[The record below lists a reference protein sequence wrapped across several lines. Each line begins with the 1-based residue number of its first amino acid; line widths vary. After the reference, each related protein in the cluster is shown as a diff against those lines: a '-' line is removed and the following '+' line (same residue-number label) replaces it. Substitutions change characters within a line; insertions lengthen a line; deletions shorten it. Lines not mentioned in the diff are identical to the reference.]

1 MSVCAC
7 VGVLPASTGTGSL
20 LRVCLGAGEPMWL
33 SGSSGRSGGRTASC
47 HRRVPGA
54 MSQSLCREVAGGGE
68 WSWGSTS
75 WPLCLPG
82 GSPIANRGGLG
93 RRHGLGREGVW
104 GRVGERSSGCS
115 RATGTGLG
123 ETELGKWSGEM
134 PGAEVS
140 ARRPRDSRW
149 PGRGEDGRLAR
160 AGGAVRRPSPHRG
173 HPAQG
178 TPLS

>member
-1 MSVCAC
+1 MSVC
-7 VGVLPASTGTGSL
+7 VWWGVLPASTGTGSL

-33 SGSSGRSGGRTASC
+33 SGFPWEV
-47 HRRVPGA
+47 RRKDSKLPPQGPWGYESKAVPGGCWWRRMELGVHILA
-54 MSQSLCREVAGGGE
+54 SLPSQRVSDSKPWRVGAQ
-68 WSWGSTS
+68 T
-75 WPLCLPG
+75 
-82 GSPIANRGGLG
+82 RQ
-93 RRHGLGREGVW
+93 EGVW

-140 ARRPRDSRW
+140 AGRPRDSRW
-149 PGRGEDGRLAR
+149 PGRGEDGCLAR
-160 AGGAVRRPSPHRG
+160 AGGAVRRPSPHLG